1 MDAMALLCTLHADG
15 PATLKRLRQAGCDS
29 ITAVRALAPS
39 RLADL
44 LDATPA
50 AARRFLREADHLYER
65 LDLGFLERESR
76 AVGTRAPDLGA
87 AEPPTIEDA
96 TTRASRAFEAQ
107 VGASSM
113 SGGPARTEPPS
124 LGHRDQRIVE
134 QVLQAWRK
142 RDSDEPA
149 RANESDGAR
158 SSDARASRDAGRS
171 DDGAAEAARAVHPDQ
186 ILVAQ
191 AEVAHGE
198 VAHPEV
204 TDGEVA
210 HAEVQHAERV
220 GAASIESMP
229 GDATISRESARNAG
243 ELFPGAVDGLDQGTC
258 LKLRAQD
265 VYDVESLARIDAL
278 ALSKTIGVGYMRLA
292 RLSALARRA
301 TIERTQTKDRA
312 RSAPREC
319 VEHPGSH
326 ASAESSACASA
337 DLAWHARA
345 GAALC
350 ANAEPKFSRASHP
363 TPDRLH
369 PLALDLEVHGT
380 PKSPLPS
387 KTRWSPEPATASD
400 GGDAAGP
407 FA

>member
-29 ITAVRALAPS
+29 ITAVRELDPS

-50 AARRFLREADHLYER
+50 AARRFLREAEHLYER

-76 AVGTRAPDLGA
+76 DVGTRAPDFRA
-87 AEPPTIEDA
+87 AEPPTTEDA
-96 TTRASRAFEAQ
+96 ATRAFEAQ
-107 VGASSM
+107 AAAQGGASSI
-113 SGGPARTEPPS
+113 PARPPRTEPPS

-142 RDSDEPA
+142 RDSDETA

-158 SSDARASRDAGRS
+158 SSDARAPRDAGRS

-186 ILVAQ
+186 ILVAHTEVLHV
-191 AEVAHGE
+191 EVA
-198 VAHPEV
+198 
-204 TDGEVA
+204 
-210 HAEVQHAERV
+210 HAERV
-220 GAASIESMP
+220 GAAPIESMP
-229 GDATISRESARNAG
+229 EDAPISRESARSAG
-243 ELFPGAVDGLDQGTC
+243 ELFPGAVDGLDQATC

-265 VYDVESLARIDAL
+265 VHDVESLARIDAL

-292 RLSALARRA
+292 RLSSLARRA
-301 TIERTQTKDRA
+301 TIERTSTTDHA
-312 RSAPREC
+312 RLAAREC
-319 VEHPGSH
+319 VEDPGSY

-337 DLAWHARA
+337 DRALHASA
-345 GAALC
+345 DDVLC
-350 ANAEPKFSRASHP
+350 AKAEPKFSRASHP

-369 PLALDLEVHGT
+369 PLALDLELHGA

-387 KTRWSPEPATASD
+387 KTRWSPEPATASE
-400 GGDAAGP
+400 GGDVAGP